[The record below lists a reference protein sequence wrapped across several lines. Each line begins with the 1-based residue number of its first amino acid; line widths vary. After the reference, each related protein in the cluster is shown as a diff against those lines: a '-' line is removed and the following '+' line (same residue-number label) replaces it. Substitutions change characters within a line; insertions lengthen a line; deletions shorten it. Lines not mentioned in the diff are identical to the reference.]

1 MVEKQSKYLEIELA
15 QRLIENRTDVDG
27 KKITIAKISNLTG
40 ISVGTLKTY
49 WKSIKRGKL
58 KSNLN

>member
-27 KKITIAKISNLTG
+27 KKITIVISP
-40 ISVGTLKTY
+40 
-49 WKSIKRGKL
+49 
-58 KSNLN
+58 